1 MIDIYVEINI
11 HIGKF
16 DIKDNILG
24 NFNISIKASCVVCI
38 AVGSPNLLWCFYD
51 EATID

>member
-1 MIDIYVEINI
+1 MIDIYVKINTN
-11 HIGKF
+11 IGKF